1 MTARDIDTATGDL
14 LASLDEGVLTLT
26 LNRPEA
32 RNAMSPAMVDA
43 LAGQLAWAEL
53 EPSVK
58 CVVLTGAGKGFCA
71 GGDVKGMA
79 ARGDGTVGDN
89 TIDGAIH
96 LQRVKQHAAAGKSS
110 NGPRSRVGWVD
121 AEGGLMTARD
131 IDTATGDLLASL
143 DEGVLTL
150 TLNRPEARN
159 AMSPAMVDALAGQL
173 AWAELEPSVKC
184 VVLTGAGKGFC
195 AGGDVKGMAARGD
208 GTVGDN
214 TIDGAIHLQRVKQRA
229 TAGKLFKMPKPTIAS
244 LPGAAAGAGLSL
256 ALACD
261 LRIMA
266 RTAIMTTA
274 FARVGFSGDY
284 GGTYFLT
291 QLVGSAKARELYYL
305 SDRVSA
311 DEALRLGLANWV
323 CEADELAAKTREIAG
338 RLAQGPTVAYRYMKE
353 NLNRAMAGDVDNCLD
368 LEATHH
374 IHCGQTEDHR
384 EATKAFVE
392 KREPVFK
399 GQ

>member
-1 MTARDIDTATGDL
+1 MTARDIDTGTGDL
-14 LASLDEGVLTLT
+14 LASLDEGVLSLT

-32 RNAMSPAMVDA
+32 RNAMSGAMLEA
-43 LAGQLAWAEL
+43 LADRLAAAEID
-53 EPSVK
+53 PAVK
-58 CVVLTGAGKGFCA
+58 CLVLTGAGKGFCA

-96 LQRVKQHAAAGKSS
+96 LQR
-110 NGPRSRVGWVD
+110 
-121 AEGGLMTARD
+121 
-131 IDTATGDLLASL
+131 I
-143 DEGVLTL
+143 
-150 TLNRPEARN
+150 
-159 AMSPAMVDALAGQL
+159 
-173 AWAELEPSVKC
+173 
-184 VVLTGAGKGFC
+184 
-195 AGGDVKGMAARGD
+195 
-208 GTVGDN
+208 
-214 TIDGAIHLQRVKQRA
+214 KQRA
-229 TAGKLFKMPKPTIAS
+229 TAGKLFKMPKPTLAA

-266 RTAIMTTA
+266 STAIMTTA

-291 QLVGSAKARELYYL
+291 QLVGSAKARELYFL

-323 CEADELAAKTREIAG
+323 CAPDELAAKTREIAR
-338 RLAQGPTVAYRYMKE
+338 RLAHGPTVAYRYMKE
-353 NLNRAMAGDVDNCLD
+353 NLNRAMAGEVDDCLD

-384 EATKAFVE
+384 EATKAFVD

-399 GQ
+399 GR